1 MRGSALCQD
10 RRLSPRA
17 ASFVL
22 SSEMEALYLTA
33 SRGPCTG
40 FVWCFPEKARVVQG
54 AVSFPSSRRG
64 ARDGGWSAG
73 LLRLRWP
80 FRAWRVAPTVAAT
93 PVAGNTI
100 ALGCSHA
107 HL

>member
-40 FVWCFPEKARVVQG
+40 FVWCFPEQTRVVQG
-54 AVSFPSSRRG
+54 AVSFPSSRQG
-64 ARDGGWSAG
+64 ARDGRWSAG
-73 LLRLRWP
+73 LLRLR
-80 FRAWRVAPTVAAT
+80 
-93 PVAGNTI
+93 
-100 ALGCSHA
+100 
-107 HL
+107 